1 MTLLSITTHAPR
13 RHIRGG
19 YAQAIN
25 VCQGGTSATVTARY
39 SAMCHSNILTLAH
52 YPMTAILYEYD

>member
-1 MTLLSITTHAPR
+1 MTLSITTHTD
-13 RHIRGG
+13 RHRISGG
-19 YAQAIN
+19 VLQAIN
-25 VCQGGTSATVTARY
+25 VCQGGTAATVTARY